1 MQAIQ
6 TPRTLQTRDQQ
17 SDLLMSH
24 SESDPEDSRIME
36 RIMEKRNSGS
46 GQQGLQI
53 SVTANFY
60 VLQQKLRREL
70 MLRVNCVSIPVCTD
84 SDLLRVDLGVSPPL
98 GT

>member
-6 TPRTLQTRDQQ
+6 TPRSLQTRNQQ

-24 SESDPEDSRIME
+24 SESDPEDTRIME

-46 GQQGLQI
+46 GQQGIQI

-70 MLRVNCVSIPVCTD
+70 MLRVS
-84 SDLLRVDLGVSPPL
+84 
-98 GT
+98 